1 LPPWKKPEHGQNPG
15 VLRGKGLPETGS
27 PAAQEFRTEPGT
39 DHSGADRER
48 IPSITPPKSAFPI
61 EGGFFCI
68 V

>member
-1 LPPWKKPEHGQNPG
+1 